1 MMRVSRVLKRWLP
14 VDPDYAPF
22 GWRLLRGL
30 NAFPFAL
37 YLPIALTRSV
47 ADLKHGV
54 AFRGATPLGVVL
66 LDSLWRVPLRLVL
79 LFMLVTYLMMAA
91 VAVLNASERLSNR
104 WRIASLVA
112 ALAVTA
118 LLVLP
123 FNLEL
128 YKFFGAMRT
137 QRTTLLHPL
146 NASIVL
152 DWLLFGALA
161 TAPIYL
167 RRRRQDALRAL
178 RSAKL
183 QRVNVERQ
191 ETERRLQSLQA
202 QIEPHFLFN
211 TLAHILRLHQ
221 VDAKRGREM
230 LRSLTEYMASAL
242 PQVRAP
248 NFTLG
253 RELALTRAYVNVQQI
268 RMGERLRVTIDVP
281 PELMHARMPAMT
293 VLTLAENAVK
303 HGLGP
308 KSEGGTLRIEAS
320 LKGELLEVA
329 VCDDGVGLQLGAGT
343 GHGLANTRSR
353 LIAAY
358 GQRAALSIANGEG
371 GGVRAALA
379 VPYAPVLAGA
389 RP

>member
-1 MMRVSRVLKRWLP
+1 MMRVSRYLKRWLP

-37 YLPIALTRSV
+37 YLPIALTRSLS
-47 ADLKHGV
+47 DLKAGV
-54 AFRGATPLGVVL
+54 AFRGATPIGVVV
-66 LDSLWRVPLRLVL
+66 LDGLWRVPVRLLL
-79 LFMLVTYLMMAA
+79 LFMLVTYLMVAA

-112 ALAVTA
+112 ALVVTA
-118 LLVLP
+118 LLTLP
-123 FNLEL
+123 VTLEL

-137 QRTTLLHPL
+137 QRTLLHPL

-152 DWLLFGALA
+152 DWLLFGVLA

-178 RSAKL
+178 RDAKL

-242 PQVRAP
+242 PQVRVP

-281 PELMHARMPAMT
+281 AELMDARIPAMT

-308 KSEGGTLRIEAS
+308 KSEGGTLRIEAR
-320 LKGELLEVA
+320 LKGEMLEVV

-353 LIAAY
+353 LIATY
-358 GQRAALSIANGEG
+358 GRRAALSIANGEG